1 MYLLFLDLCEED
13 RYVGK
18 YFSSNFIIFNRK
30 MFELSP
36 ILSSIL
42 ETRLSNFETT

>member
-30 MFELSP
+30 MFELS

-42 ETRLSNFETT
+42 ETRLSNFEIT